1 MVTQTAASIADDYL
15 QWEDTETVSLISV
28 AHGGADDTTVT
39 NITAKPLRIR
49 RSDFEI
55 LANLG
60 IEDETRTWLMPDTL
74 LDSNRPKSGD
84 VIVRAD
90 STRWIIRTAEQIV
103 HDTVWR
109 CLTTKEPS

>member
-1 MVTQTAASIADDYL
+1 MAIQTAASIADDFL
-15 QWEDTETVSLISV
+15 QWEDTETVSVIFV
-28 AHGGADDTTVT
+28 NHGGGSDTTVT
-39 NITAKPLRIR
+39 DITAKPLRIR

-60 IEDETRTWLMPDTL
+60 IEDETRAWLFPDSL
-74 LDSNRPKSGD
+74 LSSNRPKSGD